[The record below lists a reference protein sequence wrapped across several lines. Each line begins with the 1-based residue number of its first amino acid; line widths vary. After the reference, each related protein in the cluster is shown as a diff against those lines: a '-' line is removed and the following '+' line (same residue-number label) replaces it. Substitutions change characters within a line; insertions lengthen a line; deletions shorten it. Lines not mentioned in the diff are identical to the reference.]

1 MADFSTPPSH
11 RFPGDS
17 PVSGSGSYTCPWCG
31 QSVAGTS
38 LSCPACGASIDV
50 RAIVSRSGWAEL
62 PGRKD
67 MAKLQFGNSFCQIEG
82 SYVPVAEMNLTAG
95 DGVFFA
101 HHVLLWKDPQVTIT
115 AMSLKGAWKRLLSGM
130 PLIMTEA
137 QGPGHIA
144 FSRDQP
150 GELIALPLQPGQ
162 AVEVREHMFVVATR
176 QVTYDWF
183 NSGVWFQTRNG
194 DETETHYPLGMFMDR
209 FYAPQVPGLVL
220 LHAAGNVFVRHLA
233 PQQSILIK
241 PTALIFKDPTV
252 QMQLHFEHPSGTWQS
267 WRSWGERYLWLRLY
281 GPGRVA
287 VQSAFK
293 HLEDNGQNISNHS
306 SATRRR
312 W

>member
-1 MADFSTPPSH
+1 MANFSTAPPH
-11 RFPGDS
+11 GFPGDS
-17 PVSGSGSYTCPWCG
+17 LGSGSYTCPWCG
-31 QSVAGTS
+31 QAVPGTG

-50 RAIVSRSGWAEL
+50 RTVVSRSGWAEL

-82 SYVPVAEMNLTAG
+82 SYVPVAEMNLAAG
-95 DGVFFA
+95 DGVYFA
-101 HHVLLWKDPQVTIT
+101 HHVLLWMDPQVTIS

-176 QVTYDWF
+176 EVSYDWF
-183 NSGVWFQTRNG
+183 NSGVWFQTSNG

-252 QMQLHFEHPSGTWQS
+252 EMQLHFEHPSGTWQS
-267 WRSWGERYLWLRLY
+267 WRSWGERYLWLRLF